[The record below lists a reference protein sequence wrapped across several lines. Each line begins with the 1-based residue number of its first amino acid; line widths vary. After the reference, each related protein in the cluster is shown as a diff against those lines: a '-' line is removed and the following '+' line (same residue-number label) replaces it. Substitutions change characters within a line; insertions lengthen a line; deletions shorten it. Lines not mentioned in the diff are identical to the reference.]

1 MRHTHRHPIQRFCDQ
16 KRKGILVCVCVP
28 AAMLVLAELHDV
40 ASDVSELQ
48 VGIAVVSEVL

>member
-1 MRHTHRHPIQRFCDQ
+1 M
-16 KRKGILVCVCVP
+16 CVCVP